1 MSIPRFDKKYLVL
14 VESWVGDADHYAVD
28 SFETDSIHT
37 AEVIYDLA
45 SALQCNYQP
54 NPTVEGENGFGG
66 RGFTDTNLQ
75 KLYDTLRLKHGGI
88 VDAILRWEGAPDD
101 MTDVEI
107 LREDISE
114 FFASVGEGYYDM
126 EDYWRTVEKVKLV
139 RLDSV
144 EVLK

>member
-1 MSIPRFDKKYLVL
+1 MSIPHFNKKYLVL

-28 SFETDSIHT
+28 SFETDSVHT

-45 SALQCNYQP
+45 SALKRNYQP
-54 NPTVEGENGFGG
+54 NPTVAGENGFGG
-66 RGFTDTNLQ
+66 RGFTDVNLQ
-75 KLYDTLRLKHGGI
+75 KLYDALRLKHGEI

-107 LREDISE
+107 LRENIGE

-126 EDYWRTVEKVKLV
+126 DDYWRTVEQVKLV

-144 EVLK
+144 EVIK